1 MEKEFPMS
9 DSLQYFLER
18 SRQLFMAA
26 LFGLVFVSASVL
38 VPSTSALADVNA
50 EESTVTVEKVVNINT
65 ADAEALALA
74 LDGVGMSRAR
84 DIIAYREQHGD
95 FTMIEQ
101 LTEVRGIGAATL
113 ERNRH
118 RIILVDLPE

>member
-1 MEKEFPMS
+1 MS
-9 DSLQYFLER
+9 DSLQYVLKR
-18 SRQLFMAA
+18 TQQLFMAA
-26 LFGLVFVSASVL
+26 LVGLVFISAS
-38 VPSTSALADVNA
+38 ALIPGASVRADVNV
-50 EESTVTVEKVVNINT
+50 EESTVTVEKIVNINT

-84 DIIAYREQHGD
+84 DIIAYREEHGD
-95 FTMIEQ
+95 FTTIEQ